1 MYCICRFEGSGI
13 WTREGQ
19 GKATVVHVQLLKKKA
34 EIEPQPL
41 TKENRP
47 AFAEKWTLQE
57 SSVKKR
63 LILSGL
69 V

>member
-41 TKENRP
+41 TKEKRP
-47 AFAEKWTLQE
+47 ASQTNGHCKNHPFK
-57 SSVKKR
+57 SV
-63 LILSGL
+63 
-69 V
+69 